1 MIAVFGAGFGLY
13 GHLPALAELG
23 REVGVLHRYR
33 DVITARSEL
42 KSYLPCVRFFES
54 EEQLIGSSSAAVLAR
69 RPDDNERLAYLIAAS
84 ANRQPLVLEK
94 PACPDVGRSRFLF
107 DELRA
112 RGIPFAIPY
121 LFAYC
126 DWTSEARDAILRAAA
141 PSIVLDWSFPT
152 APGQGETWKSQ
163 ESQAGGLVGYY
174 YIHILALVVY
184 LMGPDTSL
192 VSARS
197 QVAGGRGTIVAEAR
211 RGSTSFHGRFSNE
224 PGDARFSLTVD
235 GDPVCDLPT
244 PFGPVPQRGHR
255 DPRID
260 ALKRFYTA
268 TLANGPAL
276 YVGDRDDAVLT
287 LWAELTELVDLD

>member
-13 GHLPALAELG
+13 GHLPALAELD

-33 DVITARSEL
+33 DLIAARSEL
-42 KSYLPCVRFFES
+42 KSHLPRVRFFKS

-69 RPDDNERLAYLIAAS
+69 RPGDNERLAYLIATS

-94 PACPDVGRSRFLF
+94 PACPDVGRSRILF
-107 DELRA
+107 DLLRS

-126 DWTSEARDAILRAAA
+126 DWTSEARDAILRADS
-141 PSIVLDWSFPT
+141 PSIVLDWSFPA
-152 APGQGETWKSQ
+152 APGQGDTWKSQ
-163 ESQAGGLVGYY
+163 EFQAGGLIGYY
-174 YIHILALVVY
+174 YIHVLALVVH
-184 LMGPDTSL
+184 LLGPDASI

-211 RGSTSFHGRFSNE
+211 GGSASFHGRFSNE
-224 PGDARFSLTVD
+224 PGEARFTLTVD
-235 GDPVCDLPT
+235 GRTVCDLPT
-244 PFGPVPQRGHR
+244 PFGPMPQRGQR

-268 TLANGPAL
+268 TLADGPAL
-276 YVGDRDDAVLT
+276 YHGDRDDAVLT